1 MELLSPDLSTQQRLS
16 RAIRDTD
23 LKAHLHSPPL
33 IPSQQWLL
41 PQIRTLGALATGQ
54 SMTRR
59 WGRMLCTGRC
69 WLRWRRNIEQLC
81 RWNQNLHQMENS
93 AFIQKLNCQIGKEA
107 GSRIHLGGA
116 QEASRGAESYVGATK
131 IPGMCPHRWEF
142 WTSPLVWFIKA
153 NPLLLHHRHH
163 LIISNACYRS
173 ISDSG
178 KIDIFLKKKSEQLA
192 KKKKKLMSKSKVA
205 ERKELLNHLRLVAKL
220 ETEVRLQQK
229 YGKVVDVFLWPN
241 L

>member
-1 MELLSPDLSTQQRLS
+1 
-16 RAIRDTD
+16 
-23 LKAHLHSPPL
+23 
-33 IPSQQWLL
+33 
-41 PQIRTLGALATGQ
+41 
-54 SMTRR
+54 
-59 WGRMLCTGRC
+59 MLD
-69 WLRWRRNIEQLC
+69 
-81 RWNQNLHQMENS
+81 
-93 AFIQKLNCQIGKEA
+93 K
-107 GSRIHLGGA
+107 GSG
-116 QEASRGAESYVGATK
+116 
-131 IPGMCPHRWEF
+131 
-142 WTSPLVWFIKA
+142 
-153 NPLLLHHRHH
+153 
-163 LIISNACYRS
+163 S